1 VKEAWATSLNLLDYL
16 EENGLKLGETEG
28 RTKAVMPTDDK
39 SEGDSKFRIALARA
53 VTTWAL
59 VAILAIATL
68 IIVVAGINA
77 IRVPEKEQRD
87 QFFDVAKYVLGVLL
101 PVIGAWVG
109 TVLAFYF
116 GQVNFEAASRSA
128 ANLVRQLS
136 PREKLQ
142 AEKAT
147 TAMLKANEVTTFKI
161 PPDKTEADITIRD
174 LIDGGFEKDKSHP
187 RQRLP
192 ILDPEG
198 RGKYVL
204 HRSTIDA
211 FVAPKKRPPDVDES
225 TLSLKDLLEDSKLK
239 DYILKSF
246 LPLAPDATLADAKDL
261 LDKNP
266 QCLDILVTQDGTKNG
281 IVVGWITNVIVLN
294 AATI

>member
-1 VKEAWATSLNLLDYL
+1 
-16 EENGLKLGETEG
+16 
-28 RTKAVMPTDDK
+28 MPTNDK
-39 SEGDSKFRIALARA
+39 SEPDSRFRVALAKT

-59 VAILAIATL
+59 VAILSIVTV
-68 IIVVAGINA
+68 IIVVAGVNA

-87 QFFDVAKYVLGVLL
+87 QFFDIAKYVLGVLL

-142 AEKAT
+142 AEKAAN
-147 TAMLKANEVTTFKI
+147 AMMKINEVTSFTI
-161 PPDKTEADITIRD
+161 PSDKNEADITIEE
-174 LIDGGFEKDKSHP
+174 LIKDGFEKDKSRP

-192 ILDPEG
+192 ILDAEG

-211 FVAPKKRPPDVDES
+211 FVAPKKNPPDVDETTMS
-225 TLSLKDLLEDSKLK
+225 VKDLLEDSKMK
-239 DYILKSF
+239 DYIVNSF
-246 LPLAPDATLADAKDL
+246 LPLTADATLADAKDL

-281 IVVGWITNVIVLN
+281 NVVGWITNVMVLN

>member
-1 VKEAWATSLNLLDYL
+1 VKQKAKSKNL
-16 EENGLKLGETEG
+16 
-28 RTKAVMPTDDK
+28 MPTNDK
-39 SEGDSKFRIALARA
+39 SDGDSKFRVALAKT

-59 VAILAIATL
+59 VAILGIVTV

-87 QFFDVAKYVLGVLL
+87 QFFDIAKYVLGVLL

-128 ANLVRQLS
+128 ADLVRQLS

-142 AEKAT
+142 AE
-147 TAMLKANEVTTFKI
+147 TAANAMMKINEVTTFKI
-161 PPDKTEADITIRD
+161 PTDKTEADITIEE
-174 LIDGGFEKDKSHP
+174 LIAECFEKDKSRP

-192 ILDPEG
+192 ILDAES

-211 FVAPKKRPPDVDES
+211 FVAPMKRPPDVDES
-225 TLSLKDLLEDSKLK
+225 TLSLKDLLEDTKIK
-239 DYILKSF
+239 DYIVNSF
-246 LPLAPDATLADAKDL
+246 LPVAPDATLADAKDL

-281 IVVGWITNVIVLN
+281 IVVGWITNVMVLN

>member
-1 VKEAWATSLNLLDYL
+1 
-16 EENGLKLGETEG
+16 
-28 RTKAVMPTDDK
+28 MPTDNK
-39 SEGDSKFRIALARA
+39 SGGDSGFRVELAKT
-53 VTTWAL
+53 VTAWAL
-59 VAILAIATL
+59 IAILAIAGF
-68 IIVVAGINA
+68 IILVAA
-77 IRVPEKEQRD
+77 ISALYQPSLDKMEK
-87 QFFDVAKYVLGVLL
+87 FFDIAKYILGVLL

-116 GQVNFEAASRSA
+116 GQGSFEAASKSA

-142 AEKAT
+142 AEAADKA
-147 TAMLKANEVTTFKI
+147 MMKINEVTTFKI
-161 PPDKTEADITIRD
+161 PPDKTEANITIRR
-174 LIDGGFEKDKSHP
+174 LIDEGFEKDKSHP

-192 ILDPEG
+192 MLDAES

-225 TLSLKDLLEDSKLK
+225 TLSLKDLLEDSKVK
-239 DYILKSF
+239 DYILNSF
-246 LPLAPDATLADAKDL
+246 LPLGPEATLADAKDL

-266 QCLDILVTQDGTKNG
+266 QCLDILVTKTELRMG
-281 IVVGWITNVIVLN
+281 L
-294 AATI
+294 

>member
-1 VKEAWATSLNLLDYL
+1 
-16 EENGLKLGETEG
+16 
-28 RTKAVMPTDDK
+28 MPTDNK
-39 SEGDSKFRIALARA
+39 SGGDSGFRVELAKT
-53 VTTWAL
+53 VTAWAL
-59 VAILAIATL
+59 IAILAIAGF
-68 IIVVAGINA
+68 IILLAA
-77 IRVPEKEQRD
+77 ISALYQPSLDKMEK
-87 QFFDVAKYVLGVLL
+87 FFDIAKYILGVLL

-116 GQVNFEAASRSA
+116 GQGSFEAASKSA

-142 AEKAT
+142 AEAAGKA
-147 TAMLKANEVTTFKI
+147 MMKINEVTTFKI
-161 PPDKTEADITIRD
+161 PPDKTEANITIRR
-174 LIDGGFEKDKSHP
+174 LIDEGFEKDKSHP

-192 ILDPEG
+192 MLDAES

-225 TLSLKDLLEDSKLK
+225 TLSLKDLLEDSKIK
-239 DYILKSF
+239 DYIVNSF

-266 QCLDILVTQDGTKNG
+266 QCLDILVTQGGTKNG
-281 IVVGWITNVIVLN
+281 IVVGWITNVMVLN

>member
-1 VKEAWATSLNLLDYL
+1 MA
-16 EENGLKLGETEG
+16 
-28 RTKAVMPTDDK
+28 TDDK
-39 SEGDSKFRIALARA
+39 SPGDTGFRVALAKT
-53 VTTWAL
+53 VTAWAL
-59 VAILAIATL
+59 VAILAMAFL
-68 IIVVAGINA
+68 IILVAGINA
-77 IRVPEKEQRD
+77 LRAPKEGTA
-87 QFFDVAKYVLGVLL
+87 QFFDIAKYVLGVLL

-116 GQVNFEAASRSA
+116 GQGNFEAASRSA

-142 AEKAT
+142 AEAAGKA
-147 TAMLKANEVTTFKI
+147 MMKINEVTTFKI
-161 PPDKTEADITIRD
+161 PPDKTEADITIRK
-174 LIDGGFEKDKSHP
+174 LIDEGFEKDKSHA

-192 ILDPEG
+192 VIDAEG

-225 TLSLKDLLEDSKLK
+225 TLSLKDLLEDAKVK
-239 DYILKSF
+239 DYILNSF
-246 LPLAPDATLADAKDL
+246 LPLDPEATLADAKDL
-261 LDKNP
+261 LDKNS
-266 QCLDILVTQDGTKNG
+266 QCLDILVTKDGTKNG
-281 IVVGWITNVIVLN
+281 TVAGWITNVMVLN

>member
-1 VKEAWATSLNLLDYL
+1 M
-16 EENGLKLGETEG
+16 
-28 RTKAVMPTDDK
+28 RTNDK
-39 SEGDSKFRIALARA
+39 SEADTQFRVALAKT

-59 VAILAIATL
+59 VAILSIVAV
-68 IIVVAGINA
+68 IIVVAGVNA

-87 QFFDVAKYVLGVLL
+87 QFFDIAKYVLGVLL

-116 GQVNFEAASRSA
+116 GQVNFEAASKSA

-142 AEKAT
+142 AEPAGQ
-147 TAMLKANEVTTFKI
+147 AMMKINEVTAFKL
-161 PPDKTEADITIRD
+161 PPNKTEADITIRE
-174 LIDGGFEKDKSHP
+174 LIDKGFEKDKSRP

-192 ILDPEG
+192 VLDAEG

-225 TLSLKDLLEDSKLK
+225 TLSIKDLLEDSKLK
-239 DYILKSF
+239 DYIINSF
-246 LPLAPDATLADAKDL
+246 LPLAQNGTLADAKDL

-266 QCLDILVTQDGTKNG
+266 QCLDILVTQDGTKNA
-281 IVVGWITNVIVLN
+281 IVAGWITNVMVLN

>member
-1 VKEAWATSLNLLDYL
+1 
-16 EENGLKLGETEG
+16 
-28 RTKAVMPTDDK
+28 MPTGDK
-39 SEGDSKFRIALARA
+39 SEADSQFRVALAKT

-59 VAILAIATL
+59 IAILSIVTV
-68 IIVVAGINA
+68 IIVVAGVNA
-77 IRVPEKEQRD
+77 IRLPEKEQRD
-87 QFFDVAKYVLGVLL
+87 QFFDIAKYVLGVLL

-142 AEKAT
+142 AAAASQ
-147 TAMLKANEVTTFKI
+147 AMMKINEVTSFKI
-161 PPDKTEADITIRD
+161 PPDKTEAVITMRQ
-174 LIDGGFEKDKSHP
+174 LIDEGFEKEKSRP

-192 ILDPEG
+192 ILDAEG

-211 FVAPKKRPPDVDES
+211 FVAPKKHPPDVDES
-225 TLSLKDLLEDSKLK
+225 TLSLKDLLEDAKLK
-239 DYILKSF
+239 DYILNSF

-266 QCLDILVTQDGTKNG
+266 QCLDILVTQDGSKNG
-281 IVVGWITNVIVLN
+281 IVAGWITNVMVLN

>member
-1 VKEAWATSLNLLDYL
+1 
-16 EENGLKLGETEG
+16 
-28 RTKAVMPTDDK
+28 MPTNDK
-39 SEGDSKFRIALARA
+39 SEGDSQFRIALARG
-53 VTTWAL
+53 VTIWAL
-59 VAILAIATL
+59 AAILIIASG
-68 IIVVAGINA
+68 IILVAGINA

-101 PVIGAWVG
+101 PVVGAWVG

-142 AEKAT
+142 AE
-147 TAMLKANEVTTFKI
+147 TAANAMMKINDVTTFKI
-161 PPDKTEADITIRD
+161 PPDKTEADITIKE
-174 LIDGGFEKDKSHP
+174 LIDQGFEKDKSHP

-192 ILDPEG
+192 ILDTEG

-211 FVAPKKRPPDVDES
+211 FVAPKKHPPDVDET
-225 TLSLKDLLEDSKLK
+225 TLSLKDLLEDPKVK
-239 DYILKSF
+239 DYIVNSF
-246 LPLAPDATLADAKDL
+246 LPLAPNATLADAKDL

-281 IVVGWITNVIVLN
+281 TVVGWITNVMVLN

>member
-1 VKEAWATSLNLLDYL
+1 
-16 EENGLKLGETEG
+16 
-28 RTKAVMPTDDK
+28 MPTNDK
-39 SEGDSKFRIALARA
+39 SEGDSRFRIALAKA

-59 VAILAIATL
+59 VAILAMATF

-77 IRVPEKEQRD
+77 VRVPEKEQRD
-87 QFFDVAKYVLGVLL
+87 QFFDIAKYILGVLL

-116 GQVNFEAASRSA
+116 GQVNFEAASKSA

-142 AEKAT
+142 AEAAGQ
-147 TAMLKANEVTTFKI
+147 AMMKIDEVTAFKI
-161 PPDKTEADITIRD
+161 PPDKTEADITIRE
-174 LIDGGFEKDKSHP
+174 LIDKGFEKDKSRP

-192 ILDPEG
+192 VLDAEG

-225 TLSLKDLLEDSKLK
+225 TLSLKDLLEDSKVKAHTLT
-239 DYILKSF
+239 SSP
-246 LPLAPDATLADAKDL
+246 PLGMDS
-261 LDKNP
+261 
-266 QCLDILVTQDGTKNG
+266 
-281 IVVGWITNVIVLN
+281 
-294 AATI
+294 TIGDRR

>member
-1 VKEAWATSLNLLDYL
+1 MPTHDKSGGDSGFRVELAKTVTAWAL
-16 EENGLKLGETEG
+16 
-28 RTKAVMPTDDK
+28 
-39 SEGDSKFRIALARA
+39 I
-53 VTTWAL
+53 
-59 VAILAIATL
+59 AILAIAGF
-68 IIVVAGINA
+68 IILVAA
-77 IRVPEKEQRD
+77 ISALYQPSLDKMEK
-87 QFFDVAKYVLGVLL
+87 FFDIAKYILGVLL

-116 GQVNFEAASRSA
+116 GQGSFEAASKSA

-142 AEKAT
+142 AEAAGKA
-147 TAMLKANEVTTFKI
+147 MMKINEVTTFKI
-161 PPDKTEADITIRD
+161 PPDKTEANITIRK
-174 LIDGGFEKDKSHP
+174 LIDEGFEKDKSHP

-192 ILDPEG
+192 MLDAEG

-225 TLSLKDLLEDSKLK
+225 TLSIKDLLEDSKVK
-239 DYILKSF
+239 DYILNSF
-246 LPLAPDATLADAKDL
+246 LPLGPEATLADAKDL

-266 QCLDILVTQDGTKNG
+266 QCLDILVTQGGTKNG
-281 IVVGWITNVIVLN
+281 IVVGWITNVMVLN

>member
-1 VKEAWATSLNLLDYL
+1 ML
-16 EENGLKLGETEG
+16 
-28 RTKAVMPTDDK
+28 TKDK
-39 SEGDSKFRIALARA
+39 SHVDSGFRIALAKTIT
-53 VTTWAL
+53 VWAL
-59 VAILAIATL
+59 IAILAMAFLTIL
-68 IIVVAGINA
+68 VAGINA
-77 IRVPEKEQRD
+77 ILAPGKEATV

-101 PVIGAWVG
+101 PVVGAWVG

-116 GQVNFEAASRSA
+116 GQGSFEAASESA

-142 AEKAT
+142 AEAAGKA
-147 TAMLKANEVTTFKI
+147 MMKINDVTTFKI
-161 PPDKTEADITIRD
+161 PPDKTDANITIRK
-174 LIDGGFEKDKSHP
+174 LIDDGFEKDKSHP

-192 ILDPEG
+192 ILDAKG
-198 RGKYVL
+198 TGKYVL

-225 TLSLKDLLEDSKLK
+225 TLSLKDLLEDSKVK
-239 DYILKSF
+239 NYILNSF
-246 LPLAPDATLADAKDL
+246 LPLDSNATLADAKDL

-281 IVVGWITNVIVLN
+281 IVVGWITNVMVLN

>member
-1 VKEAWATSLNLLDYL
+1 
-16 EENGLKLGETEG
+16 
-28 RTKAVMPTDDK
+28 MPTNDK
-39 SEGDSKFRIALARA
+39 SEGDSQFRIALAKG

-59 VAILAIATL
+59 GAILVIASG
-68 IIVVAGINA
+68 IILVAGINA

-101 PVIGAWVG
+101 PVVGAWVG

-142 AEKAT
+142 AAAAGQ
-147 TAMLKANEVTTFKI
+147 AMMKINDVTRFKL
-161 PPDKTEADITIRD
+161 PPDKTEADITIEQ
-174 LIDGGFEKDKSHP
+174 LIAQGFEKDKSHP

-192 ILDPEG
+192 ILDTEG

-211 FVAPKKRPPDVDES
+211 FVAPKKHPPDVDET

-239 DYILKSF
+239 DYIVNSF
-246 LPLAPDATLADAKDL
+246 LPLALDATLADAKDL

-266 QCLDILVTQDGTKNG
+266 QCLDILVTQDGTKDG
-281 IVVGWITNVIVLN
+281 TVVGWITNVMVLN

>member
-1 VKEAWATSLNLLDYL
+1 MRRKQNGAAQDFMATN
-16 EENGLKLGETEG
+16 
-28 RTKAVMPTDDK
+28 DK
-39 SEGDSKFRIALARA
+39 SDRDNPFRITLART

-68 IIVVAGINA
+68 IIVVAGVNA
-77 IRVPEKEQRD
+77 FRDPGKEQRD
-87 QFFDVAKYVLGVLL
+87 QFFDMAKYVLGVLL

-116 GQVNFEAASRSA
+116 RQVNFEAASKSA

-142 AEKAT
+142 AEAAGKA
-147 TAMLKANEVTTFKI
+147 MMKINEVTSFKV
-161 PPDKTEADITIRD
+161 PPDKTEADITIRE
-174 LIDGGFEKDKSHP
+174 LIDDGFEKDKSHP

-192 ILDPEG
+192 ILDAEG

-211 FVAPKKRPPDVDES
+211 FVAPLKRPPEVHES
-225 TLSLKDLLEDSKLK
+225 TLSLKDLLEDPKIK
-239 DYILKSF
+239 DYIVNSF

-281 IVVGWITNVIVLN
+281 IVVGCITNVMVLN